1 MSSKKTN
8 DTESN
13 SASKSFDVRKRYV
26 RITGI
31 RNNKIIEFDFAIG
44 EPEMYVELAL
54 PFEAYQEFCA
64 NNDVINMTAEESAK
78 VDFDRLKWRYGKPGI
93 TS

>member
-1 MSSKKTN
+1 MAAGERFFYV
-8 DTESN
+8 DG
-13 SASKSFDVRKRYV
+13 FDNKKRYV

-54 PFEAYQEFCA
+54 PFEAYQKFCA
-64 NNDVINMTAEESAK
+64 NNGVLNMTAEESAA
-78 VDFDRLKWRYGKPGI
+78 VDYDRIKWRYGKPGI
-93 TS
+93 KG

>member
-1 MSSKKTN
+1 MCSSITK
-8 DTESN
+8 DTSN
-13 SASKSFDVRKRYV
+13 HSIDESFDVKKCFV
-26 RITGI
+26 RITGV

-64 NNDVINMTAEESAK
+64 NNNVINMSIEESAA
-78 VDFDRLKWRYGKPGI
+78 VDYDKMKWRYGKPGI
-93 TS
+93 SS

>member
-1 MSSKKTN
+1 MNSSSKA
-8 DTESN
+8 DL
-13 SASKSFDVRKRYV
+13 FDVNKCYV

-64 NNDVINMTAEESAK
+64 NNDVINMTAEEAAA
-78 VDFDRLKWRYGKPGI
+78 VDYDRMKWRYGKPGI
-93 TS
+93 KR